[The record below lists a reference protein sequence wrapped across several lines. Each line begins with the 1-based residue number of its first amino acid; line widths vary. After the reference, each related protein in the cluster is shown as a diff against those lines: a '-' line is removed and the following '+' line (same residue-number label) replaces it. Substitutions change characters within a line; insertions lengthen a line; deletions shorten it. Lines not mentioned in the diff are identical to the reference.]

1 MSQLNHPI
9 LKQSFAIIDQAV
21 GEHSLTPAE
30 YAIVRRIIHATAD
43 FDFLSLT
50 KFSPKAIASGIQA
63 LRAGSPIVTDVNM
76 VAQGIKTM
84 VEKTRNNPVISA
96 INYAKFES
104 KCSTWKNEQNQLVIP
119 LIYQNIVFGILV
131 VKLAEKHSLTPSQLE
146 DIEQISQTIA
156 IACLLERRSIWYKQ
170 QLIEQKTLLPP
181 NRDAIDN
188 LLHQLR
194 NPITA
199 LKTFSKLLIKR
210 LVPEDRNYTIAE
222 SILQQTNRLQ
232 ELLQQFEADL
242 ASQATKISPLD
253 VNSTRLE
260 TGEKNNFLLPGD
272 ENPTEVIDLPQF
284 LAPLLV
290 SYQAIAN
297 EKGLTLQTEIPQS
310 LPPVIG
316 NSKALREVISNLID
330 NALKYTPKPGII
342 KISTGLKQKIADKN
356 YQGIAIADTG
366 LGIPAQDRGK
376 LFTRYYRGVQA
387 EGNIPGTGLGLA
399 IAKDLL
405 TKMQGKIELISPN
418 YLGQNP
424 GTTFIVWL
432 PEKEN

>member
-1 MSQLNHPI
+1 MPEFQSASPLVNPDLIALCKTQMKILSDVFNVVWSAIYLTETFGENESTRLIPLVFYPSVESVVSQGVSPAKLPE
-9 LKQSFAIIDQAV
+9 AISS
-21 GEHSLTPAE
+21 E
-30 YAIVRRIIHATAD
+30 
-43 FDFLSLT
+43 T
-50 KFSPKAIASGIQA
+50 KFSDELIQ
-63 LRAGSPIVTDVNM
+63 LSTN
-76 VAQGIKTM
+76 
-84 VEKTRNNPVISA
+84 
-96 INYAKFES
+96 NYAKFES

-119 LIYQNIVFGILV
+119 LIYQDIVFGILV

-366 LGIPAQDRGK
+366 VGIPAQDQEK